1 MPGITDRK
9 LVQEQASLAG
19 FRLADKSVKLLLQW
33 LANGAN
39 EEELQ
44 PLFSIVDTGRW
55 RTSRRCV
62 GRHFVCRCALVSLR

>member
-1 MPGITDRK
+1 VKLLGSGVQQWCSQDSMPGITDRK

-19 FRLADKSVKLLLQW
+19 FRLEDKSVKLLLQW

-44 PLFSIVDTGRW
+44 QLFSIVDTG
-55 RTSRRCV
+55 
-62 GRHFVCRCALVSLR
+62 GLRNRK